1 MTEERRKELTKMGGK
16 MLETAEV
23 AMRNVRR
30 ETNERLKKMEKEK
43 AFSKDD
49 SFKLQEEVQKTTD
62 RYIGAVES
70 VYAEKEKE
78 ILRYRDHESQKVKLP
93 QHVAIIMD
101 GNGRWARNRAL
112 PRAEGHI
119 AGIESVR
126 DVVTATRE
134 FAIPY
139 LTLYAFSK
147 ENWTRPKEEV
157 EALLALLAVYLQRE
171 LPLMMKEDIRF
182 RPIGDIGDLPLD
194 LQEHLN
200 GVSRETEK
208 NKSMLLNIALSYS
221 GREEILRATRLI
233 AEDLSRGSITDLDEE
248 SSAGTSIRPECL
260 TPICS

>member
-1 MTEERRKELTKMGGK
+1 MRVDRK
-16 MLETAEV
+16 
-23 AMRNVRR
+23 
-30 ETNERLKKMEKEK
+30 
-43 AFSKDD
+43 
-49 SFKLQEEVQKTTD
+49 
-62 RYIGAVES
+62 
-70 VYAEKEKE
+70 
-78 ILRYRDHESQKVKLP
+78 KLP
-93 QHVAIIMD
+93 RHVAIIMD

-157 EALLALLAVYLQRE
+157 EALLALLAVYLQKE

-194 LQEHLN
+194 LQEQLN
-200 GVSRETEK
+200 GVSRETEN

-233 AEDLSRGSITDLDEE
+233 AGDLSRGSITDVDEGLFGRYLYT
-248 SSAGTSIRPECL
+248 AGMPDPDLLIRTSGEMRLSNFLLWQLAYTEIYVTDTLWPDFRREAYERAL
-260 TPICS
+260 SDYGGRKRRFGSLKEA